1 MADLRGK
8 LNQTA
13 IQRKFLMEQSYKMKE
28 QEQELNEMARM
39 KEQLHMGRAIT
50 NLDLYRSLIFKNPK
64 KQSILHGLNLN
75 VNTRKSST
83 SSKNT
88 KRGGRRASTAKESNS
103 KNSKE
108 FEQTDISNLRGQ
120 APIIT
125 RKKEL
130 RNIIIPQEDIIRVN
144 RYIKNNIRTN
154 FITGPMLCS
163 IFREFWKYDPENCL
177 KEYHYESDDDD
188 SEAELKAL
196 FTDDNIENDSTK
208 PRIETR
214 TLDNKDQTKRTQTPE
229 FLVQMRKRQMERAE
243 KREEIRKVHEK
254 VTCYILSNIII

>member
-1 MADLRGK
+1 
-8 LNQTA
+8 
-13 IQRKFLMEQSYKMKE
+13 MEQSYKMKE

-108 FEQTDISNLRGQ
+108 FEHTDISNLRGQ

-144 RYIKNNIRTN
+144 RYIKNNIRSYV
-154 FITGPMLCS
+154 MLCS
-163 IFREFWKYDPENCL
+163 IPLILLFSENFGNMIQ
-177 KEYHYESDDDD
+177 KT
-188 SEAELKAL
+188 A
-196 FTDDNIENDSTK
+196 
-208 PRIETR
+208 
-214 TLDNKDQTKRTQTPE
+214 
-229 FLVQMRKRQMERAE
+229 
-243 KREEIRKVHEK
+243 
-254 VTCYILSNIII
+254 